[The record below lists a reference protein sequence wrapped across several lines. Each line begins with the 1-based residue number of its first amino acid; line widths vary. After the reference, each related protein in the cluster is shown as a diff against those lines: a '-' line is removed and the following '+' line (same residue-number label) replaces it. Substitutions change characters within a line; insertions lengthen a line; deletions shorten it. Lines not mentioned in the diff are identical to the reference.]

1 MLTRLV
7 VRRLRLLS
15 DVTVDLE
22 PGRPLVVLGPSS
34 SGKST
39 LLEALDLFSAVSGEG
54 IDRAAE
60 RRGGYEN
67 LQSLGQTDSIE
78 LVATLRGNGAAA
90 SANTSFRYGL
100 RVGQTRPRG
109 PAEIEREWFD
119 TSDGGTTRSQVQV
132 IAGDASMV
140 AFYHPKDGPSGG
152 AMGSHDALLT
162 ARRTLADLRIYP
174 AFVHTPA
181 WWRDAREGPLPP
193 RETAVVAESPVLDRR
208 GIDLINTLHHLHSHA
223 DGAWEAFL
231 VNLKTV
237 FPSVGRVEFPA
248 APNAAGRI
256 TLAWRDDRFPAQ
268 RLLPSQLSE
277 GVVRW
282 MSILA
287 ALLSPWRPAM
297 IAFDDLE
304 QGLDAAM
311 YAPLAHLLQ
320 GAAARGDVVV
330 TTRSADLALAC
341 RRQGARVLVATPGP
355 SGTRLDPHP

>member
-7 VRRLRLLS
+7 VRRMRLLA
-15 DVTVDLE
+15 DVAVDLE

-39 LLEALDLFSAVSGEG
+39 LLEALDLFAAVSGEG
-54 IDRAAE
+54 VDRAAD

-67 LQSLGQTDSIE
+67 LQTLGQSDSIE
-78 LVATLRGNGAAA
+78 LVATLRSDKPG
-90 SANTSFRYGL
+90 ANTNTEFRYGL
-100 RVGQTRPRG
+100 RVGQARPRG

-119 TSDGGTTRSQVQV
+119 TSDNGATRSQVQV

-140 AFYHPKDGPSGG
+140 AFYHPKDGSSSGG

-193 RETAVVAESPVLDRR
+193 RESAVVAESPVLDRR

-223 DGAWEAFL
+223 DQAWEALLF
-231 VNLKTV
+231 NLKAV
-237 FPSVGRVEFPA
+237 FPTVGRVEFPA

-256 TLAWRDDRFPAQ
+256 TLAWRDERFPTQ
-268 RLLPSQLSE
+268 KLLPSQLSE

-282 MSILA
+282 LSLLA

-311 YAPLAHLLQ
+311 YAPLAHLLL
-320 GAAARGDVVV
+320 GAAARGDVVA
-330 TTRSADLALAC
+330 TTRSPELARAC
-341 RRQGARVLVATPGP
+341 QQQGARVLVATPTAT
-355 SGTRLDPHP
+355 GTRFDP

>member
-7 VRRLRLLS
+7 VRRLRLLT

-22 PGRPLVVLGPSS
+22 PGRPLVILGPSS

-39 LLEALDLFSAVSGEG
+39 LLEALDLFAAVSGEG
-54 IDRAAE
+54 VDRAAE
-60 RRGGYEN
+60 RRGGYEHI
-67 LQSLGQTDSIE
+67 QTLGQTESIE
-78 LVATLRGNGAAA
+78 LVATLRSDTPGAAA
-90 SANTSFRYGL
+90 STSFRYGL
-100 RVGQTRPRG
+100 RVGQGRPRG

-119 TSDGGTTRSQVQV
+119 TSDGTNTRSQVQV

-140 AFYHPKDGPSGG
+140 AFYNPRDGSGGGG

-193 RETAVVAESPVLDRR
+193 RESAVVAESPVLDRR

-223 DGAWEAFL
+223 DQAWEAFL
-231 VNLKTV
+231 VNLRAV
-237 FPSVGRVEFPA
+237 FPTVGRVEFPA

-256 TLAWRDDRFPAQ
+256 TLAWRDERFPAQ

-304 QGLDAAM
+304 QGLDTGTFM
-311 YAPLAHLLQ
+311 PLAHLLQ

-330 TTRSADLALAC
+330 TTRSKELALAC
-341 RRQGARVLVATPGP
+341 QHQGARVLVATPGP
-355 SGTRLDPHP
+355 HGTRFEG